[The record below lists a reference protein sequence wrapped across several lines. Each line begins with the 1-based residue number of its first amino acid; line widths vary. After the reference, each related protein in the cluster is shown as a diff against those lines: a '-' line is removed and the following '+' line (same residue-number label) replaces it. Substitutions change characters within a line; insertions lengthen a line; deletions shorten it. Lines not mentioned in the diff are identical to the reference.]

1 MNKSD
6 LIHEIF
12 LFDKEIAD
20 YGIKKR
26 VLLTNNYVLDKGMLY
41 RKYGSEELAT
51 VSMID
56 ESKEKELLAFYEV
69 FFSELDSNNSYKD
82 GNTYAEKVLNFI
94 KRTKAYDKFELI
106 RDQQSNSN
114 DEYNSID
121 SHFWKS
127 YNNKFLGQNKT
138 YSELEKKKNIF
149 NSIENTFGWLF
160 FISLIIFIFIS
171 IPIFIVSVITKDSP
185 SSFIMTANISSFI
198 VGVIA
203 FGITTYVE
211 KTVSIYQDKLDKMK
225 YKTGTFKDIDK
236 KEFFEDIE
244 NFYKDDLFYKELKK
258 QYNITNT
265 QSGNQIIGE

>member
-41 RKYGSEELAT
+41 RKYGSEELAA

-56 ESKEKELLAFYEV
+56 ETKEKELLAFYEV

-82 GNTYAEKVLNFI
+82 GDTYAEKVLNFI

-127 YNNKFLGQNKT
+127 YNNKFLGQNKI
-138 YSELEKKKNIF
+138 YNELEKKEKHFQF
-149 NSIENTFGWLF
+149 NRKYFWMAFPYFTF
-160 FISLIIFIFIS
+160 
-171 IPIFIVSVITKDSP
+171 
-185 SSFIMTANISSFI
+185 
-198 VGVIA
+198 
-203 FGITTYVE
+203 
-211 KTVSIYQDKLDKMK
+211 
-225 YKTGTFKDIDK
+225 
-236 KEFFEDIE
+236 
-244 NFYKDDLFYKELKK
+244 NFCPCFHSYTHCFCHNKR
-258 QYNITNT
+258 
-265 QSGNQIIGE
+265 

>member
-41 RKYGSEELAT
+41 RKYGSEELAP

-82 GNTYAEKVLNFI
+82 GNTYAEKVLNFF

-106 RDQQSNSN
+106 KDQQSNSN

-149 NSIENTFGWLF
+149 NSIENTFGGLF

-211 KTVSIYQDKLDKMK
+211 KTVSIYRDKLDKMK

>member
-41 RKYGSEELAT
+41 RKYSSEELAA

-56 ESKEKELLAFYEV
+56 ETKEKELLAFYEV

-121 SHFWKS
+121 AHFWKS

-138 YSELEKKKNIF
+138 YSELEKKKNF
-149 NSIENTFGWLF
+149 FDSIENAFGWLF
-160 FISLIIFIFIS
+160 LISLIIFIFIS
-171 IPIFIVSVITKDSP
+171 IPLFFVSLITKDSP
-185 SSFIMTANISSFI
+185 SSFIITANISSFI
-198 VGVIA
+198 I
-203 FGITTYVE
+203 GIISLAI
-211 KTVSIYQDKLDKMK
+211 SIYFNKITSTHREMLKQME
-225 YKTGTFKDIDK
+225 YNTGTFKDIDK
-236 KEFFEDIE
+236 KECFEDIDK
-244 NFYKDDLFYKELKK
+244 FYKDDLFYKELKK

-265 QSGNQIIGE
+265 HSGNQIIGD

>member
-1 MNKSD
+1 
-6 LIHEIF
+6 
-12 LFDKEIAD
+12 
-20 YGIKKR
+20 
-26 VLLTNNYVLDKGMLY
+26 
-41 RKYGSEELAT
+41 
-51 VSMID
+51 
-56 ESKEKELLAFYEV
+56 
-69 FFSELDSNNSYKD
+69 
-82 GNTYAEKVLNFI
+82 
-94 KRTKAYDKFELI
+94 LI